1 MIITLELTRAT
12 AASLALV
19 FFLAIFGAIYLHK
32 LATRQRCAC
41 SLCVAEFRPEQELGF
56 GGFGRVFLVR
66 EQATREVFV
75 MKKILTPDLN
85 AANSA
90 QREAKKLRML
100 SHRLVV
106 GYIVDFLH
114 VEELVAARV
123 VVDPQVFVCIV
134 MENCSNGDL
143 KSFMEKQRE
152 GDHDDDD
159 EPSYLEAE
167 WVCRWMHQIATALA
181 YCHAQG
187 VVHRDIKA
195 HNVFLSE
202 DLEIRLG
209 DFGLSRQW
217 IGGGGGGNL
226 AAIAHDNSADG
237 NSSPGGIRRRFNPS
251 ASFIAEKGG
260 QSPIRHAAFQSF
272 TTAGTDIYRAPELF
286 SGDSGGFGHD
296 YEKIDMWCCGLVF
309 VELLSLQFTW
319 ERPGLVGA
327 RALRDGLDFIFEDI
341 PTGYPDAVLS
351 VCRRVLDRNP
361 CARLSA
367 SGLKSALEAV
377 FPELGL
383 LDYNDDDDATAADA
397 TAADATAADADDC

>member
-12 AASLALV
+12 AFSLALV
-19 FFLAIFGAIYLHK
+19 FCLSILGAIYLHK

-41 SLCVAEFRPEQELGF
+41 SLCVGEFRLLQELGF
-56 GGFGRVFLVR
+56 GGFGRVFLVNEKAT
-66 EQATREVFV
+66 EQVYV
-75 MKKILTPDLN
+75 MKKIYATDLN

-123 VVDPQVFVCIV
+123 VVDPQLFVCIV
-134 MENCSNGDL
+134 MEHCSNGDL
-143 KSFMEKQRE
+143 KKFMEKQRE
-152 GDHDDDD
+152 GHHDDDD

-167 WVCRWMHQIATALA
+167 RVCRWMHQIATALE

-209 DFGLSRQW
+209 DFGLSRQC
-217 IGGGGGGNL
+217 GFV
-226 AAIAHDNSADG
+226 DTTMKPSTTSPS
-237 NSSPGGIRRRFNPS
+237 SSPVRLRHRLNS
-251 ASFIAEKGG
+251 TASDVPKERCR
-260 QSPIRHAAFQSF
+260 SPVRHVAFQSF

-286 SGDSGGFGHD
+286 SGDDSGFGHN
-296 YEKIDMWCCGLVF
+296 YAQVDMWCCGLLF

-327 RALRDGLDFIFEDI
+327 RALRDGLDFVFEDI
-341 PTGYPDAVLS
+341 PSGYPDAVLS
-351 VCRRVLDRNP
+351 VCRKLLHIDP
-361 CARLSA
+361 AARLGA
-367 SGLKSALEAV
+367 QGLKSALETV
-377 FPELGL
+377 FPELAGI
-383 LDYNDDDDATAADA
+383 DYNDDVSH
-397 TAADATAADADDC
+397 